1 MKPTALIFLFLL
13 TCLVAGTLLTYPIV
27 LGALVD
33 APPHRVATRLSQ
45 FCILV
50 GIWPLVRAM
59 GVANRSA
66 LGLGTDGMA
75 LGRALALGWMGGV
88 VILAV
93 LSLSLWGL
101 GVRLPAPG
109 ALDSLAR
116 LLGAA
121 VHALVAGL
129 LIAVGEEFFFRGAVF
144 SAVRRR
150 GSAVEAMIWSSLLF
164 ALLHFLKPHALGP
177 AYPLEWSMSWALF
190 SGTFSG
196 FSVREQ
202 IDSLLALFLAGL
214 LLAAIRERSGHIG
227 YCIGLHAG
235 WVFVIKLTRLLTD
248 NDEGSP
254 YAFLAGNYD
263 GVIGYLA
270 AAWLGLLLLLWWGIN
285 RARARQAANP
295 TEPR

>member
-13 TCLVAGTLLTYPIV
+13 TCLVAGTLLTYPVV

-50 GIWPLVRAM
+50 GIWPLLRAM
-59 GVANRSA
+59 GVANRSG
-66 LGLGTDGMA
+66 LGLGTDGRA

-88 VILAV
+88 GILAV
-93 LSLSLWGL
+93 LSLTLWGL

-121 VHALVAGL
+121 VQALAAGL
-129 LIAVGEEFFFRGAVF
+129 LIAVGEELFFRGAVF

-150 GSAVEAMIWSSLLF
+150 GSAADAMIWSSLLF

-177 AYPLEWSMSWALF
+177 AHPLEWSMSWELF
-190 SGTFSG
+190 AGTFAG
-196 FSVREQ
+196 FSVREH

-248 NDEGSP
+248 DDEGSP

-270 AAWLGLLLLLWWGIN
+270 AAWLGLLLIAGWMIDQRRSPQPLAG
-285 RARARQAANP
+285 
-295 TEPR
+295 

>member
-13 TCLVAGTLLTYPIV
+13 ACLAAGTLLTYPV
-27 LGALVD
+27 GLGA
-33 APPHRVATRLSQ
+33 RGRT
-45 FCILV
+45 
-50 GIWPLVRAM
+50 
-59 GVANRSA
+59 
-66 LGLGTDGMA
+66 
-75 LGRALALGWMGGV
+75 LGRALVLGWMGGV
-88 VILAV
+88 VILAL

-121 VHALVAGL
+121 VEALAAGL
-129 LIAVGEEFFFRGAVF
+129 LIAVGEELFFRGAVF

-164 ALLHFLKPHALGP
+164 AVLHFLKPPALGS
-177 AYPLEWSMSWALF
+177 AYPLEWSMSWALY
-190 SGTFSG
+190 SGTFAG
-196 FSVREQ
+196 FSPGVQ

-214 LLAAIRERSGHIG
+214 FLATIRERSGHIG
-227 YCIGLHAG
+227 YCIGVHAG

-248 NDEGSP
+248 DNQGSP
-254 YAFLAGNYD
+254 YAFLAGDYD

-270 AAWLGLLLLLWWGIN
+270 AVWLGLLLIAGWMLGRRRSRPPLTG
-285 RARARQAANP
+285 
-295 TEPR
+295 